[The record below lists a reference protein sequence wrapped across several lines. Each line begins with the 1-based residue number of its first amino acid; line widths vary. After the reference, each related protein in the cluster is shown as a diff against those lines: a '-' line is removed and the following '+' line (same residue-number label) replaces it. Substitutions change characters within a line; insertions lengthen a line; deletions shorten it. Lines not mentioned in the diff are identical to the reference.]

1 MMLKNYILILFV
13 VLLTI
18 SCNKTI
24 NTNVKK
30 PNVIFVLADDL
41 GYAELNSYGN
51 TFNETPNLDKL
62 ANNGLRFTNAY
73 VSAPVCSPSRASLMT
88 GQHPARIGITD
99 YLRPH
104 EDRHLDENLT
114 TIAEIFKSKDYQTG
128 MVGKWHLSGY
138 AKNGAK
144 ESGPNKH
151 GFNEVI
157 LTEKRGISGGSYFYP
172 YHFNQEVK
180 QKIFPKEHLTDRV
193 NLETIE
199 FLERNNPKKTGKP
212 FFLYKS
218 HYSVHTNLNGKEQY
232 VKEFSKKENAGLSPL
247 SNKNNVHLAAQLK
260 SVDDGI
266 AMIVQKLEEMG
277 ELENTIIV
285 FMSDNGGETNV
296 TSNSPLRAGKSTV
309 YEGGFRVP
317 LIVSWKN
324 GITQNRVVNEAVSCM
339 DFFSTFS
346 ELLNFDIK
354 KAQIQDGKSMLSLWK
369 NKDIKSY
376 ASNKLFWHYPL
387 EAPHFLGGFSSGAIR
402 EGDYKLVEDY
412 TTKEAKLY
420 NLKED
425 IKEQDDLSETKPK
438 VKENLYKNLKEWRSD
453 LSLVASGHTKIRK
466 KQPKFPEPY
475 GSKIELDINGK
486 VVPWIN
492 YGVKKES
499 DGTLV
504 FEGKRNFLNL
514 LHLYIPDV
522 TAKSVEM
529 SAVVEKD
536 CNNGVIIAHGEEVFG
551 LVVYIKEG
559 KLYYSTRKYG
569 ILTSIKTKK
578 ILPKKFKFKAILNKN
593 GDMKLFVDKQLIG
606 STNIGESLPIPPDD
620 PTSIGTDFRRLIGEY
635 EAENYFQG
643 KISKL
648 KFLVKN

>member
-1 MMLKNYILILFV
+1 MMLKNYIVILFV
-13 VLLTI
+13 VLLTV

-114 TIAEIFKSKDYQTG
+114 TVAEIFKSKDYQTG

-144 ESGPNKH
+144 ESGPDKH

-218 HYSVHTNLNGKEQY
+218 HYSVHTNLNGKEEY

-266 AMIVQKLEEMG
+266 AMIVQKLEEMR

-324 GITQNRVVNEAVSCM
+324 GITQNRIVNEAVSCM

-412 TTKEAKLY
+412 TTKQAKLY

-438 VKENLYKNLKEWRSD
+438 VKENLYKSLKKWRSD

-475 GSKIELDINGK
+475 GSKVELDINGK

-529 SAVVEKD
+529 SAVVEKE
-536 CNNGVIIAHGEEVFG
+536 CSNGVIIAHGEEVFG
-551 LVVYIKEG
+551 LAVYIKDD
-559 KLYYSTRKYG
+559 KLYFSTRKYG
-569 ILTSIKTKK
+569 VLTSLKTKFS
-578 ILPKKFKFKAILNKN
+578 LSNKFSFKASLAKN
-593 GDMKLFVDKQLIG
+593 GDLLLIVDGKEIARA
-606 STNIGESLPIPPDD
+606 NIGESLPIPPDD
-620 PTSIGTDFRRLIGEY
+620 PTTIGNDYRRLIGEY
-635 EAENYFQG
+635 EAENYFKG

-648 KFLVKN
+648 KFLVK